1 MPVLTLF
8 SYTLHRTVFYDRY
21 VFTVSGKDL
30 DITPVI
36 SSQTE
41 TEILRETV
49 EVETKST
56 PTTDPSSY
64 SIITA
69 DKPTKD
75 EENEILK
82 ELEELNLDDVDVTV
96 SACLKLCF
104 VQVHS

>member
-1 MPVLTLF
+1 MGIF
-8 SYTLHRTVFYDRY
+8 SI
-21 VFTVSGKDL
+21 SGKLL

-49 EVETKST
+49 EVETNSTST
-56 PTTDPSSY
+56 PDPSSGPV
-64 SIITA
+64 ITT
-69 DKPTKD
+69 DKATKD

-96 SACLKLCF
+96 SARLKLCF